1 MRFIKNLH
9 IKGSDG
15 YIYSK
20 GIKFMIIK
28 SIIFVIGFVIG
39 VLVGRKNRA
48 IVEKAVSEVKEVEDG
63 IKDKILKK

>member
-1 MRFIKNLH
+1 
-9 IKGSDG
+9 
-15 YIYSK
+15 
-20 GIKFMIIK
+20 MIIK